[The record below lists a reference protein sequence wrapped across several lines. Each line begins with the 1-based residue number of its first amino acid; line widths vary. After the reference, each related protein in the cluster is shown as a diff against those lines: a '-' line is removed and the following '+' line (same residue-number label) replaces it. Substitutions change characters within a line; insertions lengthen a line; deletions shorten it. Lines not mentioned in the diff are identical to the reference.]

1 MQTILLKSFV
11 AFIVGKVV
19 ESSKELKWTKLII
32 TVLIVSCLYLVF
44 SVGYMY
50 YFNDFYYMEDLLFFM
65 EMFLISYSIEVA
77 IAIIVSLLAFPMIKR
92 S

>member
-1 MQTILLKSFV
+1 
-11 AFIVGKVV
+11 
-19 ESSKELKWTKLII
+19 
-32 TVLIVSCLYLVF
+32 
-44 SVGYMY
+44 MY